1 MSEDDFEYSSPM
13 QEAAV
18 AMHEMYETLKRAGFS
33 RREALDLVGKMLTS
47 SISEVMGNVNNGDDD
62 DNE

>member
-1 MSEDDFEYSSPM
+1 MRDDDEFDYTSPM

-33 RREALDLVGKMLTS
+33 RREALELVSKILQS
-47 SISEVMGNVNNGDDD
+47 SITEVMNSSGDDED
-62 DNE
+62 DE